1 MEKRTILAVVL
12 SIAVFYIFSYFT
24 PQPPPH
30 KPSAVQKGMS
40 TAAPSVATAANPAA
54 TGMAGVSQAPAAAN
68 ASVKYITLDTELYTA
83 VFSTQ
88 GARLKSLVL
97 KKYTETAGP
106 GAKSV
111 TLFSADKP
119 EFSTLGT
126 VGSGI
131 DISPDAVYSV
141 NVSSDI
147 KAGKGEKGSI
157 EFTWTSP
164 RGTVVHKIYSYSGD
178 EYAIGL
184 DARIANRGAEPLA
197 GSLNLLLTYK
207 LDAVSGSSR
216 FETKGPVTL
225 SEGKLVSETVKD
237 ANLKD
242 ASIDKDVSWTG
253 YADKYFLDAVIAKS
267 GSIAGVKIHKIE
279 PLHAETVISSPR
291 LTIAPGQEAN
301 VAYQL
306 YFGPKDLN
314 ILKAQ
319 GSNLEK
325 AIDFGWFAVIA
336 KPLLGVL
343 KVFYRYTHNYGI
355 AIIII
360 TVIIKLLFFPLTY
373 KSYKSMKD
381 MQKLQPMMNKLKE
394 KYKSDREAL
403 NREMMKLYQEH
414 KVNPLGGC
422 LPMLIQIP
430 VFFGLYRALMY
441 SIELRHSPFIFWI
454 QDLSAKDPYYI
465 TPVIM
470 GITMFI
476 QQKMTPSQMDP
487 MQQKMMLML
496 PVVFTFMFLNF
507 PAGLVL
513 YWLVNNILTIAQQAY
528 INKKVA

>member
-12 SIAVFYIFSYFT
+12 SIAVFYAFSYFT

-30 KPSAVQKGMS
+30 KTSAVQKGMS
-40 TAAPSVATAANPAA
+40 TAAASVATAAHPAA
-54 TGMAGVSQAPAAAN
+54 MGAAGIPQTPAGSAAI
-68 ASVKYITLDTELYTA
+68 KYITLDTELYTA

-97 KKYTETAGP
+97 KKYTETSGP
-106 GAKSV
+106 GAKPV

-131 DISPDAVYSV
+131 DVSPDAVYSV
-141 NVSSDI
+141 NVSDV

-164 RGTVVHKIYSYSGD
+164 RGTVVRKIYSYSGD
-178 EYAIGL
+178 GYAIGL
-184 DARIANRGAEPLA
+184 DERIANRGAETLT

-225 SEGKLVSETVKD
+225 SEGKLVSEAVKD
-237 ANLKD
+237 ANLKE

-253 YADKYFLDAVIAKS
+253 YADKYFLDAVMAKS
-267 GSIAGVKIHKIE
+267 GSIAVVKMHKIE
-279 PLHAETVISSPR
+279 PLHAESIITSPR
-291 LTIAPGQEAN
+291 LTIDPGQEAT

-306 YFGPKDLN
+306 YFGPKDLD

-355 AIIII
+355 AIIMI

-381 MQKLQPMMNKLKE
+381 MQKLQPLMTKLKE
-394 KYKSDREAL
+394 KYKNDRETL
-403 NREMMKLYQEH
+403 NRETMKLYQEH

-441 SIELRHSPFIFWI
+441 SIELRHAPFFFWI
-454 QDLSAKDPYYI
+454 HDLAAKDPYYI

-470 GITMFI
+470 GITMFV

-507 PAGLVL
+507 PSGLVL

-528 INKKVA
+528 INKKVS

>member
-1 MEKRTILAVVL
+1 MEKRTVLAVVL

-40 TAAPSVATAANPAA
+40 TASTSVATAVNPLTTTA
-54 TGMAGVSQAPAAAN
+54 TGTTQNIAGAAI
-68 ASVKYITLDTELYTA
+68 KYITLDTDLYTA
-83 VFSTQ
+83 VFTTQ
-88 GARLKSLVL
+88 GARIKSLVL
-97 KKYTETAGP
+97 KKYTETAGLGGKP
-106 GAKSV
+106 VS
-111 TLFSADKP
+111 LFSADKP
-119 EFSTLGT
+119 ELSTLGT

-131 DISPDAVYSV
+131 DVSPDAVYSV
-141 NVSSDI
+141 NVSDV

-164 RGTVVHKIYSYSGD
+164 RGTIVRKIYSYNGD
-178 EYAIGL
+178 AYAIGL
-184 DARIANRGAEPLA
+184 DEQIANRGPEALS

-242 ASIDKDVSWTG
+242 ASIDKDVAWTG
-253 YADKYFLDAVIAKS
+253 YADKYFLEAVIGKS

-279 PLHAETVISSPR
+279 PLHAESIITSPR
-291 LTIAPGQEAN
+291 LTIPPGQMAT

-306 YFGPKDLN
+306 YFGPKDLDT
-314 ILKAQ
+314 LKAQ

-381 MQKLQPMMNKLKE
+381 MQKLQPLMTKLKE
-394 KYKSDREAL
+394 KYKNDREAM
-403 NREMMKLYQEH
+403 NRETMKLYQEH

-441 SIELRHSPFIFWI
+441 SIELRHAPFFFWI
-454 QDLSAKDPYYI
+454 HDLAAKDPYYI

-470 GITMFI
+470 GITMFV

-507 PAGLVL
+507 PSGLVL
-513 YWLVNNILTIAQQAY
+513 YWLVNNVLTIAQQAY
-528 INKKVA
+528 INKKVS